1 LGGFGQINSRG
12 AGDRRGRYP
21 DPRLDQL
28 FTDPCF
34 WVVSRGNN
42 CHYCL
47 GHQELKLRAGGLDD
61 DTIAALDSDWSR
73 FDPSQKAVLAF
84 ARKLTLEPA
93 LVADADVAKLR
104 EFFSDTQIIEL
115 AFAIGR
121 FNSVNRWADGMGL
134 PQERN
139 DGDEGDSMFTT
150 PTSQQFQRTKS
161 IVVPAT
167 RAPRL
172 PMPTLEQTRES
183 IAACQVRLPRVAL
196 PREED
201 ARQVL
206 SSVIGDRAP
215 WTWER
220 ALAELPENG
229 KSHVAIWNTV
239 QSDDHLTPRFK
250 AELAF
255 LTAINNHAWYAAAH
269 AASRLTRL
277 GVSPAELTALI
288 RGEWQ
293 PTDGAAAA
301 YRLAAKSTNEP
312 HLITDADFAAV
323 RDGFSDQEAAQIL
336 QVICLANMFDRFTE
350 ALGLP
355 LEISV
360 ADDARQ
366 SLQ

>member
-1 LGGFGQINSRG
+1 
-12 AGDRRGRYP
+12 
-21 DPRLDQL
+21 
-28 FTDPCF
+28 
-34 WVVSRGNN
+34 
-42 CHYCL
+42 
-47 GHQELKLRAGGLDD
+47 
-61 DTIAALDSDWSR
+61 
-73 FDPSQKAVLAF
+73 
-84 ARKLTLEPA
+84 
-93 LVADADVAKLR
+93 
-104 EFFSDTQIIEL
+104 
-115 AFAIGR
+115 
-121 FNSVNRWADGMGL
+121 VNRWADGMGL